1 MTSSDDGTDA
11 TEHYANGNVKFSG
24 RHLAGEMHGEWRFF
38 RTDGSL
44 MRSGSFDRGKQIGVW
59 RTYDRSGRVVKETDY
74 DTARSRS

>member
-1 MTSSDDGTDA
+1 
-11 TEHYANGNVKFSG
+11 
-24 RHLAGEMHGEWRFF
+24 
-38 RTDGSL
+38 